1 MTVKEFETT
10 KIWLRSMLN
19 INKEL
24 DFEREKVNQSIE
36 RIEKLEKEKEKLFN
50 ILDKITN
57 PTYKQVLNKRYVQGK
72 RWEDIERE
80 LNYAE
85 QHIHRLHNQAIIEVH
100 KIKTGQK

>member
-1 MTVKEFETT
+1 MAIEEFETT
-10 KIWLRSMLN
+10 EIWLRSMFN
-19 INKEL
+19 INKEI

-57 PTYKQVLNKRYVQGK
+57 PTYKQVLHKRYIQGK

-85 QHIHRLHNQAIIEVH
+85 QHIHRLHKQAIIEVH
-100 KIKTGQK
+100 KIKEGQK